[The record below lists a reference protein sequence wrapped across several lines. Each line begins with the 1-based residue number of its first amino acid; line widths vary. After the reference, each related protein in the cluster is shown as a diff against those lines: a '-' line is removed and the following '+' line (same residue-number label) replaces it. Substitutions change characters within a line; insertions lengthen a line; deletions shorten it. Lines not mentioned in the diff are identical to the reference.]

1 MEKVHLFLFQL
12 QKYTYHHGSSFFLFI
27 KQIFYYSDCKTNK
40 NNYTG
45 KTNYCHLE
53 QHQYD
58 LLRMAQMDVM
68 YLSVVCTSLL
78 GLVDLF

>member
-1 MEKVHLFLFQL
+1 MYIHIIMLAV
-12 QKYTYHHGSSFFLFI
+12 FFLFI

-40 NNYTG
+40 NNYTD
-45 KTNYCHLE
+45 KTNYCHFE

-58 LLRMAQMDVM
+58 LLRMAHMDVM